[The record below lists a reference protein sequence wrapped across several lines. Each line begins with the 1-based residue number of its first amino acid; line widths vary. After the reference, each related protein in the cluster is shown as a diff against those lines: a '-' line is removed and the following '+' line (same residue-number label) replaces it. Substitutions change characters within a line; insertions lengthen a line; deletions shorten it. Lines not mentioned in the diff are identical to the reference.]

1 MLNLIYYRF
10 AYGNINSL
18 ISDIFSYQSLILILC
33 YLAPLGFLPVFS
45 IWCIPGLFII
55 LECMVSNFYLQH
67 TKIIHYASPAI
78 AYFFTGLIQV
88 IDHPKVMKYINHIA
102 ITLCV
107 ASMSILF
114 SPITRANNLT
124 VPNELTKSIDQIVDK
139 VPAGVS
145 VTANNILFD
154 HLVNKNK
161 VYIPING
168 FSGNGIWGY
177 PDKLTD
183 YVILTTKHRLQA
195 NWENETL
202 ETIGNKY
209 ELVIKNNEAQLWKLK
224 E

>member
-1 MLNLIYYRF
+1 M
-10 AYGNINSL
+10 
-18 ISDIFSYQSLILILC
+18 
-33 YLAPLGFLPVFS
+33 
-45 IWCIPGLFII
+45 
-55 LECMVSNFYLQH
+55 
-67 TKIIHYASPAI
+67 
-78 AYFFTGLIQV
+78 
-88 IDHPKVMKYINHIA
+88 
-102 ITLCV
+102 
-107 ASMSILF
+107 
-114 SPITRANNLT
+114 
-124 VPNELTKSIDQIVDK
+124 
-139 VPAGVS
+139 
-145 VTANNILFD
+145 FD

-209 ELVIKNNEAQLWKLK
+209 ELVIKNDEAQLWKLK